1 MMLKLRLIGLTLLA
15 FSAAT
20 AVHAEEKRYVS
31 DELNTWV
38 RSGPGDNYRLVG
50 TVNAGEEVTLL
61 QTNAETNY
69 GQVRDSSGRTSWIPM
84 KELSTVPSLRTRVP
98 DLENQVKTLTDKLN
112 NIDGTWNQR
121 TAEMQQKVAQSDGV
135 INGLKEENQKLK
147 NELIVAQKKVNA
159 ANLQLDDKQRTII
172 MQWFILTYHSGK
184 EKTGELGVKSYL
196 VGGAV
201 RDALLGLPVKDKD
214 WVVVGA
220 TPEEMLDAGYQQVG
234 RDFPVFLHPKSREE
248 YALARTE
255 RKSGSGYTGFTC
267 YAAPDVT
274 LEQDLL
280 RRDLTINALAQDENG
295 HIIDAYGGQDDLRD
309 RLLRHVSPAFSEDP
323 LRVLRVARFAARYAH
338 LSFRIA
344 DETMALMTAMTEA
357 GELEH
362 LTPERVWK
370 ETENALTTRNPQV
383 FFQVLRD
390 CGALK
395 VLFPEIDALFGVPAP
410 AKWHPEIDTGVH
422 TLMTLSMAAMLSPEV
437 DVRFST
443 LCHDLGKG
451 LTPKEFWPRH
461 HGHGPAGVKLV
472 DGLCQRLRV
481 PNDIRDLA
489 KLVAEFHDL
498 IHTFPILKPATI
510 VKLFDNIDAWRK
522 PQRVEQIALT
532 SEADVRGRTG
542 FEASD
547 YPQGRLL
554 REAWEVAK
562 AVPTKDVVEAGFK
575 GPEIREE
582 LTKRRIDAVTAW
594 KEKRCPQP
602 KE

>member
-1 MMLKLRLIGLTLLA
+1 M
-15 FSAAT
+15 
-20 AVHAEEKRYVS
+20 
-31 DELNTWV
+31 
-38 RSGPGDNYRLVG
+38 
-50 TVNAGEEVTLL
+50 
-61 QTNAETNY
+61 
-69 GQVRDSSGRTSWIPM
+69 
-84 KELSTVPSLRTRVP
+84 
-98 DLENQVKTLTDKLN
+98 
-112 NIDGTWNQR
+112 
-121 TAEMQQKVAQSDGV
+121 
-135 INGLKEENQKLK
+135 
-147 NELIVAQKKVNA
+147 
-159 ANLQLDDKQRTII
+159 
-172 MQWFILTYHSGK
+172 
-184 EKTGELGVKSYL
+184 KSYL

-201 RDALLGLPVKDKD
+201 RDGLLGLPVKDKD

-220 TPEEMLDAGYQQVG
+220 TPQQMLDAGYQQVG
-234 RDFPVFLHPKSREE
+234 RDFPVFLHPNSHEE

-280 RRDLTINALAQDENG
+280 RRDLTVNALAEDADG
-295 HIIDAYGGQDDLRD
+295 TIIDPYGGRRDLEQRT
-309 RLLRHVSPAFSEDP
+309 LRHVSPAFGEDP

-344 DETMALMTAMTEA
+344 DETMALMREMTDA
-357 GELEH
+357 GELAH

-370 ETENALTTRNPQV
+370 ETENALGTRNPQV
-383 FFQVLRD
+383 FFQTLRD

-395 VLFPEIDALFGVPAP
+395 VLFPEIDALYGVPAP

-422 TLMTLSMAAMLSPEV
+422 TLMTLTMAAMLSPEI
-437 DVRFST
+437 DVRFAT

-472 DGLCQRLRV
+472 EQLSLRLKV
-481 PNDIRDLA
+481 PNEMRDLA

-498 IHTFPILKPATI
+498 IHTLPILQPKTLI
-510 VKLFDNIDAWRK
+510 KLFDSIDAWRK

-532 SEADVRGRTG
+532 SEADVRGRTH
-542 FEASD
+542 FEACD

-562 AVPTKDVVEAGFK
+562 SVGNKEVIEAGFK
-575 GPEIREE
+575 GPEIRQE
-582 LTKRRIDAVTAW
+582 LTRRRIQAVANW

-602 KE
+602 KD